1 MKLFSALFDSQRRRI
16 MSCILG
22 KSSLLFFCFAKNR
35 EDDFSLRYV
44 KFRDKFSM
52 RLRDKF
58 YKDFLCICREMTW
71 YFSAPLIFAVKRRGV
86 IYHA

>member
-44 KFRDKFSM
+44 KFRDKIFS
-52 RLRDKF
+52 
-58 YKDFLCICREMTW
+58 KDFLCICREMTW
-71 YFSAPLIFAVKRRGV
+71 YFSALLIFAVKRRGV
-86 IYHA
+86 IHHA

>member
-16 MSCILG
+16 MSCIRG

-35 EDDFSLRYV
+35 EDDFSLLYV
-44 KFRDKFSM
+44 KFRDKIFS
-52 RLRDKF
+52 
-58 YKDFLCICREMTW
+58 KDFLCICGEMTW
-71 YFSAPLIFAVKRRGV
+71 YFSALLIFAVKRRGV